1 MNESEKKF
9 LFDLLNTP
17 SPTGFEAAGQRKW
30 MDYLR
35 QFADSVESDVY
46 GSAWATRKAAA
57 PGEGAPTVFL
67 EAHADEIG
75 FMVNHVTEEGFL
87 QVSRIGGSDRA
98 IARGKRVRILG
109 DKGEVPGVIG
119 NTAIHI
125 REKKNERIP
134 EWHQLFVDVGASNK
148 QDVEERGLR
157 VGHPMVFA
165 DSVEEL
171 SPGRFVGRAL
181 DNRIGGYILSQVMAR
196 LSDADPLPATV
207 YAVNA
212 VQEEIGGHGAKMIAY
227 RLHPTVAIVLDVT
240 HATDSPGIDSTK
252 HGDVKLGAG
261 PSVTHG
267 SCNHPEVVKRL
278 LDVARDEEIPIQ
290 HEAASLYTGTDT
302 DDVFI
307 ARTGVPS
314 ALVSLPMR
322 YMHSTIETVDI
333 EDVEKCVRLLTAF
346 ARSVGPEDTF
356 KVTL

>member
-1 MNESEKKF
+1 MNESEKEF
-9 LFDLLNTP
+9 LFDLLDTP
-17 SPTGFEAAGQRKW
+17 SPTGFEAPGQRKW

-35 QFADSVESDVY
+35 QFADSVESDAY
-46 GSAWATRKAAA
+46 GSAWATRDAAE
-57 PGEGAPTVFL
+57 PGDEAPTVFL

-75 FMVNHVTEEGFL
+75 FMVNHITDEGFL
-87 QVSRIGGSDRA
+87 QISRIGGSDRA

-109 DKGEVPGVIG
+109 ENGDVAGVIG

-125 REKKNERIP
+125 REKKNEKMP
-134 EWHQLFVDVGASNK
+134 EWHQLFVDIGASSK
-148 QDVEERGLR
+148 QEVEERGLR
-157 VGHPMVFA
+157 VGHPMVYA
-165 DSVEEL
+165 DSVEQL
-171 SPGRFVGRAL
+171 SPGRLVGRAL

-196 LSDADPLPATV
+196 LAEVDPLDATV

-240 HATDSPGIDSTK
+240 HATDSPGIDSAK

-261 PSVTHG
+261 PSVAHG
-267 SCNHPEVVKRL
+267 SCNHPEVVGRL
-278 LDVARDEEIPIQ
+278 LDVARKEEIPIQ
-290 HEAASLYTGTDT
+290 HEATSLHSGTDT

-322 YMHSTIETVDI
+322 YMHSTIETVDF
-333 EDVEKCVRLLTAF
+333 EDVEKCIRLLSAF
-346 ARSVGPEDTF
+346 ARSVGREDTF
-356 KVTL
+356 KVPL